1 MGFKEDREERK
12 QELFLIAKNTIDF
25 DEFVTVYKDLL
36 DNHYLDFEDEITMNE
51 YEDVLRYID
60 RLQFV
65 DQNLAVPRAKA
76 MKNFEENTI
85 PYLRDIKLQEIL
97 GS

>member
-36 DNHYLDFEDEITMNE
+36 DNHYLDFRDEITMNE
-51 YEDVLRYID
+51 YEDVLLYID

-65 DQNLAVPRAKA
+65 DQNNDVARAKA

-85 PYLRDIKLQEIL
+85 PYLRDIKLQEII
-97 GS
+97 G